1 MRAQEFINES
11 IQNDD
16 LEEGWKDWVA
26 GAAIGAGVLGG
37 AAHLAKPAA
46 PVQKPVVT
54 GKITQEVPKKPNA
67 MAKVVQK
74 PSAKSLIAAAK
85 KAGITGTE
93 LAQFI
98 AQCAHETDDFARL
111 KEYGGKLDFK
121 KYEIK
126 HNPRLAKI
134 LGNVKPGDGIKYH
147 GRGYIQLTG
156 RYNYKI
162 AGEALG
168 LPLEKHPELAE
179 KPEVAAKIAVWY
191 WQNRVQPKV
200 DDFSDTST
208 VTRPINAGLRGL
220 DDRHE
225 KFTNVLELMKKGA
238 SKT

>member
-11 IQNDD
+11 IQVDD

-26 GAAIGAGVLGG
+26 GAAIGASVLGG
-37 AAHLAKPAA
+37 AAHLAKTSEPA
-46 PVQKPVVT
+46 QKPVAT
-54 GKITQEVPKKPNA
+54 GKITQEVPNP
-67 MAKVVQK
+67 MSKVVQK

-85 KAGITGTE
+85 SAGITGTE

-98 AQCAHETDDFARL
+98 AQCAHETNDFSSL

-156 RYNYKI
+156 RYNYKL

-168 LPLEKHPELAE
+168 LPLEKRPELVE
-179 KPEVAAKIAVWY
+179 RPDVAAKVAVWY

-208 VTRPINAGLRGL
+208 VTRPINAGLSGL
-220 DDRHE
+220 TDRHD
-225 KFTNVLELMKKGA
+225 KFTDIMRLMKKGA

>member
-11 IQNDD
+11 NLNIDD
-16 LEEGWKDWVA
+16 LDEGWKDWVA
-26 GAAIGAGVLGG
+26 GAAIGASVLGG
-37 AAHLAKPAA
+37 AAHLAKTSEPA
-46 PVQKPVVT
+46 QKPVVT
-54 GKITQEVPKKPNA
+54 GKITQEVPNA
-67 MAKVVQK
+67 MANVVKK
-74 PSAKSLIAAAK
+74 PSAKSLIAAAN

-98 AQCAHETDDFARL
+98 AQCAHETNDFSRL

-134 LGNVKPGDGIKYH
+134 LGNVTPGDGIKYH

-156 RYNYKI
+156 RDNYRR
-162 AGEALG
+162 AGEALD
-168 LPLEKHPELAE
+168 LPLEQNPNLVER
-179 KPEVAAKIAVWY
+179 PDVAAKVAVWY

-208 VTRPINAGLRGL
+208 VTRPINAGLHGL
-220 DDRHE
+220 DDRHN
-225 KFTNVLELMKKGA
+225 KFIDVLELMKKGA